1 MAIIKGH
8 RDENRILNQI
18 QETSDN
24 SASFCLFKYF
34 EFRYVIDLITQLNK
48 LKRW

>member
-1 MAIIKGH
+1 MAIITGH

-24 SASFCLFKYF
+24 SAYFCLFK
-34 EFRYVIDLITQLNK
+34 FRYVIDLITQLNK
-48 LKRW
+48 LKMW